1 MLLIAPVVGCSSSS
15 GPTVVGASSTA
26 PASVETTT
34 ASTSPPTATTI
45 APTTTAA
52 PTTTSAAELTPG
64 WVPLPTDQLTGQ
76 VAPPCCASN
85 WYGEP
90 SPLLPSDGGPL
101 SDGDYYVR
109 YEWSTDPTAPL
120 ELELLRFEQCGLLPE
135 GSCEDVGGPY
145 QPDEL
150 GIEESVVYPLTLP
163 LDNRVRVVLVG
174 FRGFAADGEEAIT
187 PAAEGTGSDLAE
199 LAAAADVAYDQ
210 LLAAPL
216 IAGYPA
222 DAIVTSLAATPQGGF
237 GPALDGSPFGL
248 SFTYGEAPPLLYQ
261 VPFRYDDGVASAG
274 LGTDV
279 LHITSVEVVD
289 GQLTLYVYAGFYS

>member
-1 MLLIAPVVGCSSSS
+1 MVAVMLLAAPVAGCSSSS

-26 PASVETTT
+26 PATAAPTSLPTDTSIEPTTT
-34 ASTSPPTATTI
+34 L
-45 APTTTAA
+45 APTTTA
-52 PTTTSAAELTPG
+52 AAELTPG
-64 WVPLPTDQLTGQ
+64 WMPLPTDQLTGQ

-90 SPLLPSDGGPL
+90 SPLLPLEGGPL
-101 SDGDYYVR
+101 SDGDYFVR
-109 YEWSTDPTAPL
+109 YEWSNDPTAPL

-145 QPDEL
+145 PPDEL

-174 FRGFAADGEEAIT
+174 FRGFGAEGEEAIT
-187 PAAEGTGSDLAE
+187 PAAEGTGADLAE
-199 LAAAADVAYDQ
+199 LAAAANSAYADF
-210 LLAAPL
+210 LAAPL
-216 IAGYPA
+216 AAGYPA
-222 DAIVTSLAATPQGGF
+222 DAIVTSLSTSPQGGF

-261 VPFRYDDGVASAG
+261 VPFRYDDSVASAG

-279 LHITSVEVVD
+279 LHITSIEVVD